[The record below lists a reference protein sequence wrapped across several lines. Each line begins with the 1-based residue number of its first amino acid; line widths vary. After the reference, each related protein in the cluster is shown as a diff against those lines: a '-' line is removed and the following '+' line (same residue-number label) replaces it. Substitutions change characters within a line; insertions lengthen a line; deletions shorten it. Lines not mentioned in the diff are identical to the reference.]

1 MTAVSL
7 MVTYRTA
14 NGMKLNTNVGLKKKK
29 QKKIEQKTSALSFV
43 RKQQPEKTWKK
54 EANLKSFTKSRPH
67 VTAPCE
73 MSKIKYIQVK

>member
-14 NGMKLNTNVGLKKKK
+14 NGMNLNTNVGFKKK

-54 EANLKSFTKSRPH
+54 GANLKSLTKSRPH

-73 MSKIKYIQVK
+73 MPKIKYIQVK

>member
-14 NGMKLNTNVGLKKKK
+14 NGMNLNTNVGFKKK

-43 RKQQPEKTWKK
+43 RKQQPEKTCKK
-54 EANLKSFTKSRPH
+54 GLNLKSLTKSRPH

-73 MSKIKYIQVK
+73 MPKIKYIQVK